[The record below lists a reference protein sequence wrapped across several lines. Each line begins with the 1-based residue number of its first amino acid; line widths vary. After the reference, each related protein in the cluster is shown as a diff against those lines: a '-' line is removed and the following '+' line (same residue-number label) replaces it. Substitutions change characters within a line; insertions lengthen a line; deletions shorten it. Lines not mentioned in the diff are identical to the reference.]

1 MRKSQDFPL
10 TILGVVMGVSIGNMF
25 YSQSLSPV
33 ISSAFGLS
41 SSRVGVVPVMLQA
54 GLLTSLVFLLPAGDC
69 LDRRRILRLIACGAS
84 LSAFSIVLSSD
95 FSLLLVA

>member
-25 YSQSLSPV
+25 YSQSLLPV
-33 ISSAFGLS
+33 ISTAFGLPS
-41 SSRVGVVPVMLQA
+41 GRVGVVPVMLQA

-84 LSAFSIVLSSD
+84 LSAFSIVLSRD
-95 FSLLLVA
+95 FCCF